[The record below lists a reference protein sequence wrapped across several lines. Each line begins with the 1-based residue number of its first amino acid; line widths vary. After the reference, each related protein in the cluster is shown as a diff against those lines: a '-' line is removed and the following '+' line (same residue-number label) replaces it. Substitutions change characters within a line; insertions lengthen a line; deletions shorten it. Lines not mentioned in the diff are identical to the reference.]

1 MSTTPVAVQLV
12 ECERSDVATQKVR
25 LTKEKE
31 TMLISLYA
39 RALHSRSENPV
50 LRDPWAEQAV
60 DHVDYDFESIKFPKI
75 EPLAIA
81 IRAKQFDVWTCGWI
95 ADNPESTVLH
105 IGCGLDSRVFRVAPP
120 STVHWFDVD
129 YPEVIDLRRQLY
141 PERPGYCMVGSSL
154 LEPGWLEDIPG
165 DLPAMVV
172 AEGVMMYLP
181 ASGAGP
187 LLARLADHFPSGR
200 MAFDALSTA
209 GARMAGADRA
219 VSATGAEFGW
229 GLDDP
234 DDVKKFAPKMELVAE
249 LSSPQLPGHER
260 LPLVMRVLVRVM
272 EPFPK
277 LRRLNRLLLYR
288 F

>member
-1 MSTTPVAVQLV
+1 MEL
-12 ECERSDVATQKVR
+12 ERSDVATQKVR

-39 RALHSRSENPV
+39 RALHSRSVNPL

-60 DHVDYDFESIKFPKI
+60 DHVDYDFETIRFPKI
-75 EPLAIA
+75 EPLSIA
-81 IRAKQFDVWTCGWI
+81 IRAKQFDVWTREWI
-95 ADNPESTVLH
+95 GHNPQSTVLH
-105 IGCGLDSRVFRVAPP
+105 LGCGLDSRVFRVDPP
-120 STVHWFDVD
+120 PTVCWFDID

-141 PERPGYCMVGSSL
+141 PERPGYSTVGASL
-154 LEPGWLEDIPG
+154 LEPGWLEAIPG

-187 LLARLADHFPSGR
+187 LLARLAGHFPNGQ

-209 GARMAGADRA
+209 GARLGGADRA
-219 VSATGAEFGW
+219 VKATGAAFGW

-234 DDVKKFAPKMELVAE
+234 DDVKQFASRMELIAE
-249 LSSPQLPGHER
+249 LSSPQLPGFER
-260 LPLVMRVLVRVM
+260 LPLVMRALARVM

-277 LRRLNRLLLYR
+277 LRRLNRLLLYH